1 MLFYFDMDDGERV
14 VHDALGTE
22 LGSLEE
28 AAAEALKV
36 LPELARERVQDRG
49 RAIQAV
55 VRDERGQPVFR
66 ATLVVSGEWLS

>member
-1 MLFYFDMDDGERV
+1 MLFYFDIDDGERV
-14 VHDALGTE
+14 VHDEFGTE
-22 LGSLEE
+22 LSSSEE

-55 VRDERGQPVFR
+55 VRNERRHPVFR
-66 ATLVVSGEWLS
+66 ATLVVSGEWLT